1 MLRVV
6 RGRPENGGGA
16 PRSHETPRP
25 LHVSPLTLERQDKSG
40 PNSGP
45 GPLGAGGD
53 KAGGGCYDAAEILKL
68 MGRRRRRCR
77 NATMRVR
84 SVSVKR
90 TSCSYLRLSGV
101 NKVEQ
106 QMDNASH
113 SKQWHGAERTSR
125 FRVQSM
131 KMMIMRRRRR
141 KTGKGGGRG
150 ERGGGGGVEKAEE
163 VEEKEEEE
171 VKEQ

>member
-1 MLRVV
+1 MRVV
-6 RGRPENGGGA
+6 RGRPEEGGGVGSKVARDASTPPRLTVDVGA
-16 PRSHETPRP
+16 PR
-25 LHVSPLTLERQDKSG
+25 QAG

-45 GPLGAGGD
+45 GPPGAGGD

-150 ERGGGGGVEKAEE
+150 E
-163 VEEKEEEE
+163 
-171 VKEQ
+171 

>member
-1 MLRVV
+1 MSRVI
-6 RGRPENGGGA
+6 RGRLEGRGGA
-16 PRSHETPRP
+16 SRSHQTPRP
-25 LHVSPLTLERQDKSG
+25 LHVSPLTLERQDK
-40 PNSGP
+40 PRLNSGP
-45 GPLGAGGD
+45 GPPGAGGD

-68 MGRRRRRCR
+68 MGQRWRWRRRRHCR

-125 FRVQSM
+125 SA
-131 KMMIMRRRRR
+131 KD
-141 KTGKGGGRG
+141 
-150 ERGGGGGVEKAEE
+150 EDDDN
-163 VEEKEEEE
+163 EEEE
-171 VKEQ
+171 EGGEPGG